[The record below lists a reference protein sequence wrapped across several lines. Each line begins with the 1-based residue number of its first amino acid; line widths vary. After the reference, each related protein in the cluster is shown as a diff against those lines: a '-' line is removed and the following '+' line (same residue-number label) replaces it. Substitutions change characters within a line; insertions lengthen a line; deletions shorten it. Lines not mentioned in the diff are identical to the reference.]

1 MPVDSEGSASIEM
14 EEEPEPPRRHLPWEA
29 LLGLALLVGVLGFA
43 AFDWW
48 QTEQAAQAYRQG
60 QAAVLL
66 RHWDAAVQAFA
77 GAGPY
82 LDAPRQQADAATQ
95 AARRTDLLR
104 QAGLAPS
111 PGAAWHALTEA
122 AAIEPD
128 YLGLADRVAVARQ
141 TLFQQGVVGTVV
153 LQAGGARPGL
163 YLLTEGG
170 PVYLPGSDGQSRVR
184 GRAPTGQAFLYDRA
198 PGVAPGACLLP
209 CASDRRQVVLARP
222 GPTGPPATQVV
233 GGDLPTDGSA
243 TFTGDGSRWWWTADG
258 RTWYCDPAAR
268 QITDVLGTHPGW
280 QLLALDPGQ
289 GRILLAVPLDPGT
302 DRTPLFLADAGG
314 ETATPLAPAASGTI
328 LNATFSAD
336 GTYLVYLT
344 QQPTT
349 PIVRTL
355 WRVDLR
361 DPAQAQHELEWLP
374 WGGIQTPVW
383 LGAFLPP
390 PPVGDTVLIYRLDGE
405 GAAITGVNLRTG
417 GRTTLWTG
425 QARELH
431 GNTTAISPDGR
442 TLALH
447 DPQGIASKLVLAPV
461 AGDGPGRTF
470 PAPAYTG
477 QSIHAA
483 FAPHSDYVIYTVQ
496 NPDGL
501 ERGYTQPIYTLPIT
515 ASTGTAPLSLAR
527 DAVLPYDRTLA
538 TMAFPP
544 GGELLLYVSAGGSL
558 QAVTFDG
565 AARVT
570 LGSGV
575 DAIWSLRDPAPW
587 AWVR

>member
-1 MPVDSEGSASIEM
+1 MDRERLAAIEM
-14 EEEPEPPRRHLPWEA
+14 EGEPESPRRPPWEA

-43 AFDWW
+43 GIDWW
-48 QTEQAAQAYRQG
+48 QTEQAALAYRQG
-60 QAAVLL
+60 QAAATA
-66 RHWDAAVQAFA
+66 RHWDAAAGAFA
-77 GAGPY
+77 QAGTY
-82 LDAPRQQADAATQ
+82 LDAPQHRAEAAAQ
-95 AARRTDLLR
+95 AARRADLLA
-104 QAGLAPS
+104 QAAQAAS
-111 PGAAWHALTEA
+111 PGTAWHALTEA

-128 YLGLADRVAVARQ
+128 YPGLADQVEGARQ
-141 TLFQQGVVGTVV
+141 TLFRQGVVGTVV
-153 LQAGGARPGL
+153 LQAGGAQPGL

-170 PVYLPGSDGQSRVR
+170 PSYLPGSDGQSRLR
-184 GRAPTGQAFLYDRA
+184 GRAPGGQAFLYDRA
-198 PGVAPGACLLP
+198 LGVAPGACLVSCTP
-209 CASDRRQVVLARP
+209 DRRQVVLARV
-222 GPTGPPATQVV
+222 GTAGPPGTQVV
-233 GGDLPTDGSA
+233 GGDLPADGSA
-243 TFTGDGSRWWWTADG
+243 TFSGDGARWWWTAEG
-258 RTWYCDPAAR
+258 QTWYCDPAAR

-289 GRILLAVPLDPGT
+289 GRILLALPLDSGT
-302 DRTPLFLADAGG
+302 DRTPLFLADAAG
-314 ETATPLAPAASGTI
+314 ETVRPLAPAASGTI

-336 GTYLVYLT
+336 GAYLVYLT

-383 LGAFLPP
+383 LSAFLPP
-390 PPVGDTVLIYRLDGE
+390 PPVGDTVLIYRLDGDGE
-405 GAAITGVNLRTG
+405 AITGVNLRTG
-417 GRTTLWTG
+417 SRTSLWAGTGR
-425 QARELH
+425 QLH

-447 DPQGIASKLVLAPV
+447 DPQGMAGRLVLAPV
-461 AGDGPGRTF
+461 AGGEPVRTF
-470 PAPAYTG
+470 PAPAYSG

-483 FAPHSDYVIYTVQ
+483 FSPRGDYVIYAVH

-515 ASTGTAPLSLAR
+515 APTGTAPLLLAR
-527 DAVLPYDRTLA
+527 DAVLPYDHTLA
-538 TMAFPP
+538 TMAVAP
-544 GGELLLYVSAGGSL
+544 GGDLLLYVRAGGSL

-565 AARVT
+565 AAHVT

-575 DAIWSLRDPAPW
+575 DAVWSLRDPAPW